1 MKRIAYLEQL
11 SPWGKLLLLFVIIL
25 ILALVSAFLG
35 LLVGKVFFGL
45 DITVIPEI
53 ISKPETDQQVLFI
66 KLYQFINQIGVFIV
80 PVFIFSFLVSQNTL
94 TYLHIDKKPNT
105 VNLFVLGVVV
115 FTGLPFL
122 NFLGELNQSMA
133 LPEMFSGIENWM
145 LDKEIQAK
153 QLTETFLKTNTIGGL
168 SLNLLIVA
176 LLPAIGEE
184 LLFRGL
190 LLKLFKSITRNVH
203 WAVIISSLLFAAI
216 HLQFYGFL
224 PRFFLGMVLGYS
236 FVITQ
241 NLWMPIFIHLV
252 NNAASVFVFFLHY
265 NGYLN
270 VPMEDFGAVQSPVY
284 IIGSLLIT
292 IWLMVIVYRREG
304 HVVNSLQ

>member
-53 ISKPETDQQVLFI
+53 ISKPETDHQVLFI